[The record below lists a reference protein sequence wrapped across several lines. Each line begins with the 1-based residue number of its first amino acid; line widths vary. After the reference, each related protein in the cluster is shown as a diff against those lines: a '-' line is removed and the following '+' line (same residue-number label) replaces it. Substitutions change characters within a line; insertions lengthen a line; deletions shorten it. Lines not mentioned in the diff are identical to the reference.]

1 MTKKERLAQVEEAAN
16 NAFAEVKESKSET
29 HKLPEV
35 ITISELSE
43 HSQDVFEKFGVE
55 APSLLNQYACALE
68 DALIQQVANV
78 KEYRGALETIN
89 IERKK
94 LDLEN
99 SLLHRRMNLISDL
112 IKRKQVEDISELMH
126 QPL

>member
-1 MTKKERLAQVEEAAN
+1 MTKKERLAQVEQAAN
-16 NAFAEVKESKSET
+16 DAYAEVKESKSES

-43 HSQDVFEKFGVE
+43 HSREVFETFGLD
-55 APSLLNQYACALE
+55 APALLNQYACAVE
-68 DALIQQVANV
+68 DGLIEQIARV
-78 KEYRGALETIN
+78 KEYRSALETIN

-99 SLLHRRMNLISDL
+99 SLLHRRLNLISEL
-112 IKRKQVEDISELMH
+112 IRRKQVDDISQLMQ